1 MTFSILS
8 LRRQSTGRHR
18 LVLLGLA
25 VATTQSSSVS
35 TPALNQPASV
45 VIYSDVAS
53 QAGLV
58 HSNVYG
64 GRSRKNYILETTG
77 NGAAIFDF
85 DGDGWSDLLFTNGR
99 TLEQDESTQP
109 GALVLYRNDGKGRFR
124 DITAKAGLE
133 TKGWAQGLCV
143 GDFDNDGALDFLVT
157 YYGHNRLYRNS
168 RNDGFSD
175 VTARAKLPASGTRWG
190 TGCSFL
196 DYDRDGWLDLF
207 VANYVDLDLSKTPKP
222 GQNPNCFWKGI
233 PVMCG
238 PRGLPLGYNVLYRN
252 QSDGTF
258 VDVSEPNGILK
269 PGGRYG
275 LGVVTSDFDNDGWTD
290 IYVACDQTPS
300 LFYRNRG
307 NGAFEERGIPAGVAY
322 NFDGH
327 AQAGMGVAVADY
339 DGNGFFDIVKTN
351 FSGDL
356 PSLYNNEDGK
366 FFSDLSKQA
375 GLAANQLLGW
385 GVLFLDADEDGRK
398 DILIANGHVYPEVDT
413 AGTGDRYLQNTLR
426 YWNLGNGRFSDVSEA
441 SGPAFKSLRPA
452 RGMASGDLD
461 GDGHPEVLIVNM
473 NERPNL
479 LRNEGSLQHAVV
491 ISLSGTTSNRSAI
504 GARVT
509 LEAGGLRQMDEV
521 RSGGSFYSHNDLA
534 LHFGVGRATKL
545 DRLDVR
551 WPNGEIQSWR
561 GLPVNQRLVIAEGSQ
576 DIKQRELSRS
586 QLKDR

>member
-1 MTFSILS
+1 MSWPVLYQSASSIIFSEI
-8 LRRQSTGRHR
+8 
-18 LVLLGLA
+18 
-25 VATTQSSSVS
+25 
-35 TPALNQPASV
+35 ASR
-45 VIYSDVAS
+45 
-53 QAGLV
+53 AGLV
-58 HSNVYG
+58 HTNVYG
-64 GRSRKNYILETTG
+64 GRSRKDYILETTG

-85 DGDGWSDLLFTNGR
+85 DGDGWSDLLFSNGR
-99 TLEQDESTQP
+99 TLEQAEAVQP
-109 GALVLYRNDGKGRFR
+109 NALVLYRNDGTGHFS

-133 TKGWAQGLCV
+133 VKGWAQGLCV
-143 GDFDNDGALDFLVT
+143 GDFDNDGQSDVLVT
-157 YYGHNRLYRNS
+157 FYGHNRLYRNS
-168 RNDGFSD
+168 GSGSFSD

-190 TGCSFL
+190 SGCSFL

-207 VANYVDLDLSKTPKP
+207 VANYVDLDLGKTPRP

-238 PRGLPLGYNVLYRN
+238 PRGLPPGHNVLYHN
-252 QSDGTF
+252 QGDGTF
-258 VDVSEPNGILK
+258 ADVSEPAGILK

-275 LGVVTSDFDNDGWTD
+275 LGAVASDFDNDGWAD

-339 DGNGFFDIVKTN
+339 DANGFFDIVKTN

-398 DILIANGHVYPEVDT
+398 DILMANGHVYPEVDT
-413 AGTGDRYLQNTLR
+413 ASTGDRYLQKTLLYR
-426 YWNLGNGRFSDVSEA
+426 NLGNGRFSDISDA
-441 SGPAFKSLRPA
+441 SGPAFKSLRPG
-452 RGMASGDLD
+452 RGTASGDLD
-461 GDGHPEVLIVNM
+461 GDGYPEVVIVNM

-479 LRNEGSLQHAVV
+479 LKNEGNLQHAVV
-491 ISLSGTTSNRSAI
+491 VSLSGTTSNRSAI

-509 LEAGGLRQMDEV
+509 LEAGGLRQVDEV
-521 RSGGSFYSHNDLA
+521 RSGGSFYSHSDLA
-534 LHFGVGRATKL
+534 LHFGVGGATML

-551 WPNGEIQSWR
+551 WPNGKIQSWR
-561 GLPVNQRLVIAEGSQ
+561 DLPVNHRLVITEGSQ
-576 DIKQRELSRS
+576 NIKQLALSRPK
-586 QLKDR
+586 LKNR

>member
-1 MTFSILS
+1 MTARIFVWL
-8 LRRQSTGRHR
+8 
-18 LVLLGLA
+18 LLGLSVA
-25 VATTQSSSVS
+25 VMTRSPSESLSASNEVAPSVM
-35 TPALNQPASV
+35 
-45 VIYSDVAS
+45 YSDIAS
-53 QAGLV
+53 QAGLT
-58 HSNVYG
+58 HSNTYG
-64 GRSRKNYILETTG
+64 GRSRKDYILETTG

-99 TLEQDESTQP
+99 TVDQEKATQP
-109 GALVLYRNDGKGRFR
+109 GALVLYRNDGTGRFR
-124 DITAKAGLE
+124 DITAKAGLDA
-133 TKGWAQGLCV
+133 KGWAQGLCV
-143 GDFDNDGALDFLVT
+143 GDFDNDGHPDVLVT
-157 YYGHNRLYRNS
+157 FFGHNRLYRNS
-168 RNDGFSD
+168 GSGGLSD
-175 VTARAKLPASGTRWG
+175 VTTRANLPVSGTRWG
-190 TGCSFL
+190 SGCSFL

-207 VANYVDLDLSKTPKP
+207 VANYVDLDLEKTPKP
-222 GQNPNCFWKGI
+222 GQKPNCFWKGI

-238 PRGLPLGYNVLYRN
+238 PRGLPFGHNVLYHNQRN
-252 QSDGTF
+252 GTF
-258 VDVSEPNGILK
+258 ADVSEPAGILK

-275 LGVVTSDFDNDGWTD
+275 LGVVASDFDNDGWID

-307 NGAFEERGIPAGVAY
+307 NGTFEERGSQAGVAF

-327 AQAGMGVAVADY
+327 AQAGMGVAVSDY

-356 PSLYNNEDGK
+356 PSLYGNEDGK

-413 AGTGDRYLQNTLR
+413 AGTGDRYLQKTLFYR
-426 YWNLGNGRFSDVSEA
+426 NLGSGRFLDVSDS

-461 GDGHPEVLIVNM
+461 GDGHPEVVVVNM

-479 LRNEGSLQHAVV
+479 LKNEGHLQNAVV
-491 ISLSGTTSNRSAI
+491 VGLAGTTSNRSAI
-504 GARVT
+504 GARVI

-521 RSGGSFYSHNDLA
+521 RSGSSFYSQCDLA
-534 LHFGVGRATKL
+534 LYFGVGRATML
-545 DRLDVR
+545 DRLEVR
-551 WPNGEIQSWR
+551 WSNGKTQSWR
-561 GLPVNQRLVIAEGSQ
+561 DLPVNHRLVITEGAQ
-576 DIKQRELSRS
+576 EIQKRPLR
-586 QLKDR
+586 R

>member
-1 MTFSILS
+1 MVLRVSFLLLMGLTLAALS
-8 LRRQSTGRHR
+8 QSNSPT
-18 LVLLGLA
+18 A
-25 VATTQSSSVS
+25 
-35 TPALNQPASV
+35 PILNQSATR
-45 VIYSDVAS
+45 IRYSDF
-53 QAGLV
+53 AGQSGIV
-58 HSNVYG
+58 HSNTYG
-64 GRSRKNYILETTG
+64 GRSRKDYILETTG

-99 TLEQDESTQP
+99 TLEQDENAQP
-109 GALVLYRNDGKGRFR
+109 AALVLYRNDGTGHFS
-124 DITAKAGLE
+124 DVTAKAGLE

-143 GDFDNDGALDFLVT
+143 GDFDNDGHPDVLATF
-157 YYGHNRLYRNS
+157 YGHNRLYRNS
-168 RNDGFSD
+168 GSGFSD

-190 TGCSFL
+190 AGCSFL
-196 DYDRDGWLDLF
+196 DYDLDGWLDLF
-207 VANYVDLDLSKTPKP
+207 VANYVDLDLGKTPKP
-222 GQNPNCFWKGI
+222 GQNANCFWKGI

-238 PRGLPLGYNVLYRN
+238 PRGLPFGHNVLYHN
-252 QSDGTF
+252 QRDGTF
-258 VDVSEPNGILK
+258 VDVSEPAGILK

-275 LGVVTSDFDNDGWTD
+275 LGVVASDFDNDGWTD

-307 NGAFEERGIPAGVAY
+307 NGTFEERGSQAGVAY

-385 GVLFLDADEDGRK
+385 GVLFLDVDEDGRK
-398 DILIANGHVYPEVDT
+398 DLLLANGHVYPEVDT
-413 AGTGDRYLQNTLR
+413 ASTGDRYLQKTLLYR
-426 YWNLGNGRFSDVSEA
+426 NLGNGRFSDISDV
-441 SGPAFKSLRPA
+441 SGPAFKSLRPG

-461 GDGHPEVLIVNM
+461 GDGHPEVVIVNM

-479 LRNEGSLQHAVV
+479 LKNEGSVQHAIVV
-491 ISLSGTTSNRSAI
+491 SLVGTTSNRSAI

-521 RSGGSFYSHNDLA
+521 RSGGSFYSHSDLA
-534 LHFGVGRATKL
+534 LHFGVGRAATL
-545 DRLDVR
+545 DDLDVR
-551 WPNGEIQSWR
+551 WPNGKIQSWQD
-561 GLPVNQRLVIAEGSQ
+561 LPVDHRLVVTEGSQ
-576 DIKQRELSRS
+576 EIQKRPLR
-586 QLKDR
+586 R